1 MVMNAQSDVLTFEAM
16 PEVGRPAPLV
26 SCMPLPAETTRISDA
41 AKRAIDII
49 GGCALLVLTFP
60 ILLAAAIAV
69 RVSSRG
75 PVLFFQNRVGKHEQ
89 LFRVAKLRTMVLD
102 HESVIDLTVVEA
114 LESQGV
120 LTKSEDDP
128 RVTRVGRI
136 LRRTSI
142 DELPQLW
149 NVVRGEMS
157 LIGPRPV
164 LPFMLAPYPEL
175 RRVRCT
181 VRPGM
186 TGLWQIR
193 TRQENTTA
201 AAMASDDLEYIATRT
216 LRGDIGILARTVPA
230 VMKGYGAV

>member
-1 MVMNAQSDVLTFEAM
+1 MVINAQSDVITFEAM
-16 PEVGRPAPLV
+16 PEVRRPAPLV
-26 SCMPLPAETTRISDA
+26 SCMPLPAETTRISDT
-41 AKRAIDII
+41 AKRAIDIV
-49 GGCALLVLTFP
+49 GGGVLLVLTSP

-89 LFRVAKLRTMVLD
+89 LFRVAKLRTMVID
-102 HESVIDLTVVEA
+102 HESVIDLSVVEA
-114 LESQGV
+114 LECQGI

-175 RRVRCT
+175 RRTRCT

-216 LRGDIGILARTVPA
+216 LRGDMAILARTVPA
-230 VMKGYGAV
+230 VLKGYGAV